1 MPRTKMTKS
10 NIDALPIGKSDVVY
24 WDVGRPGFGVKVTP
38 KGRKVFVVL
47 YRTGGAGSRLRKYTI
62 GPYGRVTLHQAQ
74 VAAQKVFTAKLEGR
88 DPAAE
93 KREAKRRFV
102 ADRVDD
108 LLEAYIAQHVSQ
120 RRSGGEISR
129 LLRREIGKAWGSRSI
144 HEITKREVVEV
155 IGAIEQR
162 GAPIAAN
169 KTLRTLKT
177 FLRWCVGRAVLDQ
190 SPADGIPL
198 PTKEIS
204 RDRVLTDEELARVII
219 AAREISGPYGGIVEL
234 LALTAQRREEVARAS
249 SEELDLEQRIWMLP
263 KGRTK
268 NSKPHIV
275 HLSNEAIVVL
285 NRATKLGPFVFSIDG
300 AKPFQEFSRAKRELD
315 ELSGVK
321 DWRLHDLR
329 RTCVS
334 GMARLGIA
342 PHVADKILNHQAGTI
357 SGVAAVYQRHDF
369 LSERKDALE
378 RWGAHVRKIVTGASS
393 DRRSFIRRVA

>member
-1 MPRTKMTKS
+1 MPRIKMTKS
-10 NIDALPIGKSDVVY
+10 NIDALPIGKSDIMY
-24 WDVGRPGFGVKVTP
+24 WDAGHPGFGVKVTP

-88 DPAAE
+88 DPAGE
-93 KREAKRRFV
+93 RREAKRRVV

-108 LLEAYIAQHVSQ
+108 LLEAYIVQHVSQ

-144 HEITKREVVEV
+144 HEITKRDVVEV
-155 IGAIEQR
+155 ITAIEQR

-169 KTLRTLKT
+169 KTLKTLKT

-190 SPADGIPL
+190 SPADGVPL
-198 PTKEIS
+198 PAKEIS
-204 RDRVLTDEELARVII
+204 RDRILTDDELARVII
-219 AAREISGPYGGIVEL
+219 AARKISGPYGGIVEL

-249 SEELDLEQRIWMLP
+249 SDELDLEQRIWTLP
-263 KGRTK
+263 KSRTK
-268 NSKPHIV
+268 NGKPHIV
-275 HLSNEAIVVL
+275 HLSHEAIVVL
-285 NRATKLGPFVFSIDG
+285 NRANKIGPFVFDG

-321 DWRLHDLR
+321 GWRLHDLR

-334 GMARLGIA
+334 GMARLGIP

-369 LSERKDALE
+369 LSERKEALE
-378 RWGAHVRKIVTGASS
+378 RWGTHVRKILTEASS
-393 DRRSFIRRVA
+393 DRRNIIRRVA